1 MNSRSWES
9 RLFDAANVLVLV
21 IIGLVCILPFLHVLA
36 KSLSDQAS
44 VMANKVSFYPIG
56 LNLSA
61 FEFVLTQSRYF
72 EALKVTLFVTV
83 VGTMLSMAITIMAA
97 YPLSKPEFRGRKL
110 ITLLYVFS
118 MLFYGGI
125 IPGYILMKSLGLLD
139 TVWAMIIPLLVVPFN
154 LFVCKTFF
162 EGLPESIEESARM
175 DGASNFRI
183 LVSILLPISLPV
195 IATLGIFYA
204 VGYWNNYFH
213 PLIYINAVDLKP
225 LQIFLY
231 DTISNTEDVIAQQPE
246 EVRLSLSSEGLRAA
260 TVILTVLPILLVY
273 PFLQKYFVHG
283 LTVGSVKG

>member
-1 MNSRSWES
+1 MNSRSWGS